1 MNIIGI
7 SDTHDSSCCLI
18 QNGKIKFACAEERFQ
33 RIKNFGSFP
42 IKSLKYLKEKFKL
55 NSKNIDY
62 IAVAN
67 LSLPS
72 TNLLGLNSQFSI
84 EDHVKF
90 QEKYFYPHIYKKKN
104 IKLSNIFPN
113 YKFIGENYY
122 PTNKIKL
129 STSLEGKGEDKKL
142 NEMRLKYICNFFNV
156 PKEKV
161 LFFDHH
167 RCHAFY
173 AYYMNPDKSDVNVVT
188 SDGGGDKTYE
198 TVYSVKKGKFKL
210 IYRGRTSLIG
220 KIYSSITLLLRMH
233 PVRHHYKVMG
243 LAPYTSSYN
252 LNRIKKIFHDSLFI
266 KGKSLKFNKNKE
278 MKDFYFYFVKK
289 LKIFRFDSISRGLQ
303 EFTEEIL
310 IKWFNNIYLKT
321 KIKNFIFSGGVA
333 NNIKANKRLN
343 EQSFV
348 KKIFIPP
355 GPGDENLSIGAVFSL
370 IYDKIGYKKSSS
382 YIKKIHNA
390 YFAYE
395 IDEKILEN
403 FRSNKIISKYYTN
416 KKDFNFDKT
425 AKKLKKGE
433 IVAVCIGKMEFGSR
447 ALGHRSFICDPSNLK
462 AKERLNDLIKQRD
475 FWMPFTPSILSDN
488 FNYYIKGES
497 KHCNSYMTLS
507 FDTTEIARKNL
518 IAAIHPKDLTI
529 RPQKVT
535 QKTCERYYNLIKT
548 FKKYSGIGA
557 VLNTSLNIHEKPI
570 IMDPI
575 DIVQDFIITKKILI
589 DNIYVHDTLFTLKK
603 KYQVNKI

>member
-18 QNGKIKFACAEERFQ
+18 QDGKIVFACAEERFQ

-42 IKSLKYLKEKFKL
+42 VQSLRYIKKKFKL
-55 NSKNIDY
+55 NSNNIDY

-84 EDHVKF
+84 EDHLKF
-90 QEKYFYPHIYKKKN
+90 QEKYFYEHIYNNKK
-104 IKLSNIFPN
+104 IKLSNIFPK
-113 YKFIGENYY
+113 YKFQGEGYY

-129 STSLEGKGEDKKL
+129 STSLESASDEVEL
-142 NEMRLKYICNFFNV
+142 NKMRLKYISKFF
-156 PKEKV
+156 KIKKDKV

-173 AYYMNPDKSDVNVVT
+173 AYYMNPLKEDVNVVT

-198 TVYSVKKGKFKL
+198 TVHSVKKGKFEL
-210 IYRGRTSLIG
+210 IHRGRTSLIG
-220 KIYSSITLLLRMH
+220 KIYGSITLLLRMH

-243 LAPYTSSYN
+243 LAPYTSTYN
-252 LNRIKKIFHDSLFI
+252 LDKVKKIFHSSLFI
-266 KGKSLKFNKNKE
+266 KNKSLKFNKNKE
-278 MKDFYFYFVKK
+278 MKDFYFYFVEK
-289 LKIFRFDSISRGLQ
+289 LKIFRFDTISRGLQ
-303 EFTEEIL
+303 EFTEELL
-310 IKWFNNIYLKT
+310 IRWFKNIYLKT

-333 NNIKANKRLN
+333 NNIKANKKLN
-343 EQSFV
+343 EQEFV
-348 KKIFIPP
+348 KAMIIPP
-355 GPGDENLSIGAVFSL
+355 GPGDENLSIGAAFSL
-370 IYDKIGYKKSSS
+370 IYDKIGHKSASK

-390 YFAYE
+390 YFAYD
-395 IDEKILEN
+395 IDEKNLDSFKRDKNIQK
-403 FRSNKIISKYYTN
+403 FYSY
-416 KKDFNFDKT
+416 KKDINFEKT
-425 AKKLKKGE
+425 AQKIKNGQ
-433 IVAVCIGKMEFGSR
+433 IIAFCIGKMEFGSR
-447 ALGHRSFICDPSNLK
+447 ALGHRSFVCDPSNLK
-462 AKERLNDLIKQRD
+462 TKERLNDLIKQRD
-475 FWMPFTPSILSDN
+475 FWMPFTPSIISED
-488 FNYYIKGES
+488 FSKYVKGKS
-497 KHCNSYMTLS
+497 KYCNSYMTLS
-507 FDTTEIARKNL
+507 FETTELARKNL

-535 QKTCERYYNLIKT
+535 KQTCPRYYKLIKK

-570 IMDPI
+570 IMDPK
-575 DIVQDFIITKKILI
+575 DIIKDFILTKNIFI

-603 KYQVNKI
+603 IDNQKR

>member
-1 MNIIGI
+1 MNIVGI

-18 QNGKIKFACAEERFQ
+18 QNGKLKFACAEERFQ

-42 IKSLKYLKEKFKL
+42 IKSLRFLKKKFEL

-62 IAVAN
+62 VAVAN

-84 EDHVKF
+84 EDHLKF
-90 QEKYFYPHIYKKKN
+90 QEKYFYPHIYKKKK

-113 YKFIGENYY
+113 YKFNGEDYY

-129 STSLEGKGEDKKL
+129 STSFENEGNDKKL
-142 NEMRLKYICNFFNV
+142 NEIRLKYICKFFNIS
-156 PKEKV
+156 KNKV
-161 LFFDHH
+161 VFFDHH

-173 AYYMNPDKSDVNVVT
+173 AYFMNPDRDDVNVVT

-198 TVYSVKKGKFKL
+198 TVHSVKKGKFKL

-220 KIYSSITLLLRMH
+220 KIYSSITLFLRMH

-252 LNRIKKIFHDSLFI
+252 INKVKKVFHDSLYV
-266 KGKSLKFNKNKE
+266 KNKSLKFFKKKE
-278 MKDFYFYFVKK
+278 MKDFYFYFAEK
-289 LKIFRFDSISRGLQ
+289 LKTFRFDSISRGLQ
-303 EFTEEIL
+303 EYTEEIL
-310 IKWFNNIYLKT
+310 IKWFNNIYFKT

-333 NNIKANKRLN
+333 NNVKANKRLN

-348 KKIFIPP
+348 KKIFVPP
-355 GPGDENLSIGAVFSL
+355 GPGDENLSIGAAFSL
-370 IYDKIGYKKSSS
+370 IYDKLGYKKSSS
-382 YIKKIHNA
+382 YIKKIYNA

-395 IDEKILEN
+395 IDENILIN
-403 FRSNKIISKYYTN
+403 FKKNKNIKKYYTE
-416 KKDFNFDKT
+416 KKDVNFGQT
-425 AKKLKKGE
+425 AKKLTNGE
-433 IVAVCIGKMEFGSR
+433 IVALCIGKMEFGSR

-462 AKERLNDLIKQRD
+462 TKERLNDLIKQRD

-488 FNYYIKGES
+488 FNFYVKGNS
-497 KHCNSYMTLS
+497 KYCNSYMTLS
-507 FDTTEIARKNL
+507 FDTTDIAKKNL
-518 IAAIHPKDLTI
+518 IAAIHPKDSTI
-529 RPQKVT
+529 RPQKVSK
-535 QKTCERYYNLIKT
+535 KTCQRYYSLIKA
-548 FKKYSGIGA
+548 FKKHTGIGA

-575 DIVQDFIITKKILI
+575 DIVKDFIITKKILI
-589 DNIYVHDTLFTLKK
+589 DNIYVHNTLFTLKK
-603 KYQVNKI
+603 KYWIN